1 MTRRGISRKI
11 ISWYNFYLKH
21 RTAYTEIKG
30 IFSSVKVQRGC
41 PQGGILSPLV
51 WNLVFESFIEL
62 YNSSPAQCRCFA
74 DDGAL
79 SVHGIDPNTLV
90 NIMQQELNKAF
101 KWGEKEG
108 LIFVPSKAKAIL
120 FHRKRRAINL
130 KQLTMNGVAIEYK
143 SKVKYLGIYLDHRL
157 TWSYH
162 IDHKINKAKKAIM
175 LLRNSMGKIWG
186 IAPKILKWGY
196 EGIVIPSLSYGCAV
210 WSRICQEGRIAKK
223 LSSLNRLMML
233 TMMPVRRSTPTIG
246 LEVILGF
253 TPLDI
258 RIKELGLNELLRILP
273 HKCTRWDGIGQKG
286 TGHLK
291 ASQSKLLELGI
302 TEYEFDSTKTIHLE
316 MDYKVDLKSF
326 ESGKPTSDNELT
338 VYTDGSKLNQHT
350 GYGLGIFKGMTVI
363 AEENGYLGDKHSV
376 FQGEIAGIHRAS
388 ENLLELKPKSVT
400 IFSDSQSALAALT
413 NDKIKS
419 KTVENCIKSLNH
431 LSLHTDVEM
440 KWVKAHANYSGNEFA
455 DFKAKTGTTNRAFKY
470 ECSTPISWAKQLIKQ
485 GSYKE
490 WTHKWYYSKTGRQ
503 TRIWFP
509 SLNKKFSRSLM
520 SLNRT
525 DLGLMVEIISG
536 HNRLNRHQN
545 IVDKDVS
552 PLCRLCK
559 EENESS
565 FHIIASCPRLLY
577 KRWQAFKTPFLDEN
591 PVWHPKSLLKFLH
604 IAKIREM
611 NNRAPKE
618 DSQTV

>member
-1 MTRRGISRKI
+1 
-11 ISWYNFYLKH
+11 
-21 RTAYTEIKG
+21 
-30 IFSSVKVQRGC
+30 
-41 PQGGILSPLV
+41 
-51 WNLVFESFIEL
+51 
-62 YNSSPAQCRCFA
+62 
-74 DDGAL
+74 
-79 SVHGIDPNTLV
+79 
-90 NIMQQELNKAF
+90 
-101 KWGEKEG
+101 
-108 LIFVPSKAKAIL
+108 
-120 FHRKRRAINL
+120 
-130 KQLTMNGVAIEYK
+130 
-143 SKVKYLGIYLDHRL
+143 
-157 TWSYH
+157 
-162 IDHKINKAKKAIM
+162 M

-186 IAPKILKWGY
+186 IAPKILKCGY

-273 HKCTRWDGIGQKG
+273 HKRTRWDGIGQKG

-291 ASQSKLLELGI
+291 AGQSKLLELGI

-326 ESGKPTSDNELT
+326 ESGKPISDNELT

-455 DFKAKTGTTNRAFKY
+455 DFKAKTGTTNRTFKY
-470 ECSTPISWAKQLIKQ
+470 ECSKPISCAKQLIKQ

-520 SLNRT
+520 SLNKT
-525 DLGLMVEIISG
+525 DLGF
-536 HNRLNRHQN
+536 
-545 IVDKDVS
+545 
-552 PLCRLCK
+552 C
-559 EENESS
+559 
-565 FHIIASCPRLLY
+565 
-577 KRWQAFKTPFLDEN
+577 T
-591 PVWHPKSLLKFLH
+591 
-604 IAKIREM
+604 
-611 NNRAPKE
+611 
-618 DSQTV
+618 